1 MIRAIALAF
10 TLLMS
15 SFLTCAYG
23 AAVATH
29 LKKNDDWFRSDEAK
43 RIAANILSWQSV
55 RGDWPKNSNTT
66 APFTGD
72 RAKLNGT
79 FDNGATTDE
88 LRFLARMVEAT
99 KDTNYTA
106 PFLRGLSHLLQ
117 AQYANG
123 GWPQYS
129 PPPKNSYH
137 RHITFNDGSMVRL
150 MEFVREVAHDKR
162 YAFVAKETRQE
173 CQRAFNR
180 GVECIVKCQ
189 IKVNGKL
196 TAWCAQHDE
205 VDLSPR
211 SARTYELVSL
221 SGSESVGIVRLLM
234 SLEKPSPE
242 VVRAVDSAVAWFESA
257 KVPGIKVIEV
267 DAPGTPKG
275 KDRTVVKDANAKPM
289 WARFHEIGSNR
300 PIFSGRDGVKKY
312 SLAEIEY
319 ERRNGYSWLGYYPE
333 KLLTEDYPAWKG
345 RVAVSAK

>member
-1 MIRAIALAF
+1 MIRTLAF
-10 TLLMS
+10 VFALVMCFGVTA
-15 SFLTCAYG
+15 FGG
-23 AAVATH
+23 AVTPH
-29 LKKNDDWFRSDEAK
+29 LKKADDWFRSDEAK
-43 RIAANILSWQSV
+43 RIAANILSWQSA

-66 APFTGD
+66 VPFTGD

-88 LRFLARMVEAT
+88 LRFLARMVGAT

-106 PFLRGLSHLLQ
+106 PFLRGLNHILQ
-117 AQYANG
+117 AQYPNG

-137 RHITFNDGSMVRL
+137 RHITFNDGTMVRL
-150 MEFVREVAHDKR
+150 MDFAREVASDKR
-162 YAFVAKETRQE
+162 YGFVASAMRQD
-173 CQRAFNR
+173 CQRAFDR
-180 GVECIVKCQ
+180 GIDCILKCQ

-205 VDLSPR
+205 LDLSPR
-211 SARTYELVSL
+211 PARTYELATL

-242 VVRAVDSAVAWFESA
+242 VVRSIEAAVAWFDTA
-257 KVPGIKVIEV
+257 KIPGIKVV
-267 DAPGTPKG
+267 DVTAPGTPKG
-275 KDRTVVKDANAKPM
+275 KDRTVVKDASAKPM
-289 WARFHEIGSNR
+289 WARFYEIESNR

-319 ERRNGYSWLGYYPE
+319 ERRNGYSWLGYYAE
-333 KLLTEDYPAWKG
+333 KLSAEDYPAWKA
-345 RVAVSAK
+345 RIAKSAN